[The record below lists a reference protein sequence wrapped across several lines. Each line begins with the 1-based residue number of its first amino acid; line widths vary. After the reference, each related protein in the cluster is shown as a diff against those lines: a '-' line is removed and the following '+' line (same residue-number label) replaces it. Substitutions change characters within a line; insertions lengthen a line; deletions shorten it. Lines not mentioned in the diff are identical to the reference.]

1 MPKEKS
7 KIFRIKVPPDDPVVR
22 EWCTNQHHN
31 LSLAVRQLIL
41 DEAKKHGVGNYF
53 ATNDERITGMPN
65 AKPKKTIKRTE
76 PAESASQVQQPAI
89 NNQAGFDSNM
99 QQPAINNQAG
109 FDSNIQQPAA
119 AYPTGYQS
127 RQDYQP
133 SQPSQNTR
141 PTNPARPSGNS
152 NSSNSSDD
160 DLNDFM
166 MQ

>member
-89 NNQAGFDSNM
+89 NNQAGFDSN
-99 QQPAINNQAG
+99 
-109 FDSNIQQPAA
+109 IQQPAA

>member
-1 MPKEKS
+1 MSKEKS

-76 PAESASQVQQPAI
+76 PAASASQVPQPAI
-89 NNQAGFDSNM
+89 NNQTVFDPNQTGFDSNM
-99 QQPAINNQAG
+99 
-109 FDSNIQQPAA
+109 QQPAA

-127 RQDYQP
+127 IQDYQP
-133 SQPSQNTR
+133 SQPSQNTK
-141 PTNPARPSGNS
+141 PTNPARSSGNS
-152 NSSNSSDD
+152 NSSNSND

>member
-1 MPKEKS
+1 MSKEKP

-22 EWCTNQHHN
+22 EWCINQHHN

-53 ATNDERITGMPN
+53 ATDNERIVGMSN

-76 PAESASQVQQPAI
+76 PIAPASQTQQPAAD
-89 NNQAGFDSNM
+89 NQTD
-99 QQPAINNQAG
+99 
-109 FDSNIQQPAA
+109 FDSNIQQPAPA
-119 AYPTGYQS
+119 HPTGYQPT
-127 RQDYQP
+127 QNYQP
-133 SQPSQNTR
+133 SQSSQNTK
-141 PTNPARPSGNS
+141 PNSSAWPNGSNS
-152 NSSNSSDD
+152 NNSDD